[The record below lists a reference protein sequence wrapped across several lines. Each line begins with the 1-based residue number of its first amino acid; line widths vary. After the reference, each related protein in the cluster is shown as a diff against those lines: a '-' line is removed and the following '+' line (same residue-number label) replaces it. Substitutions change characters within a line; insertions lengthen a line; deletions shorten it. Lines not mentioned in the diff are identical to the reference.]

1 MTHTE
6 INEAIAEH
14 LYRGKGDLEIFL
26 SHPHRPNY
34 CNDLNAMHEAEKM
47 LGGDQRFVY
56 WHNLNSI
63 VLGTVHVA
71 FATAAQRAEAFLKTL
86 NLWTHIKAL
95 QDWQFTFDNY
105 TELDSDTYN
114 VEIQVFRDYV
124 DEHESEFNGEEDD
137 LAWKIEDL
145 ILAAEPYFD
154 AIYKQEQWD
163 EERDQRAYLTSEMN
177 H

>member
-1 MTHTE
+1 MTDITQ
-6 INEAIAEH
+6 
-14 LYRGKGDLEIFL
+14 K
-26 SHPHRPNY
+26 
-34 CNDLNAMHEAEKM
+34 
-47 LGGDQRFVY
+47 
-56 WHNLNSI
+56 
-63 VLGTVHVA
+63 
-71 FATAAQRAEAFLKTL
+71 
-86 NLWTHIKAL
+86 L
-95 QDWQFTFDNY
+95 QDWQLSFDNY

-154 AIYKQEQWD
+154 AIAHQEWL
-163 EERDQRAYLTSEMN
+163 EEVREQKAYLTSECN

>member
-1 MTHTE
+1 M
-6 INEAIAEH
+6 N
-14 LYRGKGDLEIFL
+14 
-26 SHPHRPNY
+26 
-34 CNDLNAMHEAEKM
+34 HE
-47 LGGDQRFVY
+47 Q
-56 WHNLNSI
+56 
-63 VLGTVHVA
+63 
-71 FATAAQRAEAFLKTL
+71 
-86 NLWTHIKAL
+86 AL

-114 VEIQVFRDYV
+114 IEIQVFRDYV

-163 EERDQRAYLTSEMN
+163 EECDQRAYLNSECN

>member
-1 MTHTE
+1 M
-6 INEAIAEH
+6 
-14 LYRGKGDLEIFL
+14 
-26 SHPHRPNY
+26 
-34 CNDLNAMHEAEKM
+34 M
-47 LGGDQRFVY
+47 
-56 WHNLNSI
+56 
-63 VLGTVHVA
+63 
-71 FATAAQRAEAFLKTL
+71 
-86 NLWTHIKAL
+86 THIKAL

-124 DEHESEFNGEEDD
+124 EEHEAEFNGEEDD

-163 EERDQRAYLTSEMN
+163 EERDQRAYLNSECN